1 MKKGIKIILSLI
13 TAASLLQLPY
23 SAKAADNTVSTYN
36 AAAISEKTVSSSV
49 SSSVLGA
56 KPSKFKILDSK
67 TGLRKSTSDLPS
79 SYDLRTLNMVT
90 PVDDQGTNGTCW
102 AFAATASLESY
113 LLEKSYGTYNFSENN
128 VVTGGSA
135 PGSYDKGGNRDMA
148 AAYYARWAGP
158 VLQSTDPDSLSTIVN
173 RGSYTPSL
181 HVQDVIYLKDRK
193 SSLDNSEL
201 KNQIMTY
208 GAVDSS
214 LYYDDYYYNDSNYSY
229 YDPYTSDRADANH
242 DIVIVGWDD
251 NYPKEKFLDQPAG
264 NGAFICKNSWGNDW
278 GNNGY
283 FYVSYYDGV
292 IGTDLTSF
300 TAESSSNYNHIYQYD
315 KNGLIEEFPANSNQV
330 WFANVFQSSSSPESL
345 AAVSTYFD
353 YENTYY
359 EVYYSTGSDG
369 LNNLTKIKS
378 GTMEKGGYRTIK
390 LDNTV
395 NLKAG
400 EKYTV
405 AVKLISPGYTAD
417 FPIETNDYTLGI
429 TVDAARGRSFV
440 SEDGVNWQDV
450 NIYNVNKNVA
460 LKAFTVNGTS
470 STTAVS
476 AIENSTTWPSKTT
489 TDLNKVWNVKFND
502 SLDSST
508 VNNNNVYIYD
518 SSSNKIN
525 SDVVLDSDGKT
536 IHISVPSG
544 TYKSG
549 QNYTLVVSGSVE
561 STSGKAIS
569 KPVVMNF
576 TIH

>member
-13 TAASLLQLPY
+13 TAASLLQFPY
-23 SAKAADNTVSTYN
+23 SAKAAGNTSSTYN
-36 AAAISEKTVSSSV
+36 ASVISEKTVSSSV
-49 SSSVLGA
+49 NSSVLGA
-56 KPSKFKILDSK
+56 KPSRFKILDSK
-67 TGLRKSTSDLPS
+67 TSLRKSTSNLPS
-79 SYDLRTLNMVT
+79 SYDLRTLNLVT
-90 PVDDQGTNGTCW
+90 PVDDQGINGACW
-102 AFAATASLESY
+102 AFASTASLESY
-113 LLEKSYGTYNFSENN
+113 LLEKGYGSYNFSENN
-128 VVTGGSA
+128 VVTGGSS
-135 PGSYDKGGNRDMA
+135 PSYYEIGGNRDMA

-173 RGSYTPSL
+173 RGSYTPAM

-193 SSLDNSEL
+193 TSLDNAEL

-214 LYYDDYYYNDSNYSY
+214 LYYDDYYYNDSSYSY

-242 DIVIVGWDD
+242 DIAIVGWDD

-278 GNNGY
+278 GDNGY

-300 TAESSSNYNHIYQYD
+300 TAEKSSNYNHIYQYD

-330 WFANVFQSSSSPESL
+330 WFANVFQSSSSAESL
-345 AAVSTYFD
+345 SAVGTYFD

-378 GTMEKGGYRTIK
+378 GTMDKGGYRTIK
-390 LDNTV
+390 LDSPV
-395 NLKAG
+395 NLKIG

-440 SEDGVNWQDV
+440 SEDGVNWEDV

-470 STTAVS
+470 NTAV
-476 AIENSTTWPSKTT
+476 AAGDNADKWPSKTII
-489 TDLNKVWNVKFND
+489 DLNKVWNVKFSDKLNP
-502 SLDSST
+502 ST

-518 SSSNKIN
+518 SLFNKIN
-525 SDVVLDSDGKT
+525 SSVVLDSDGKT
-536 IHISVPSG
+536 LHVSVPTG

-549 QNYTLVVSGSVE
+549 QSYNLVVSGNVASA
-561 STSGKAIS
+561 SGIKIL

-576 TIH
+576 NIN